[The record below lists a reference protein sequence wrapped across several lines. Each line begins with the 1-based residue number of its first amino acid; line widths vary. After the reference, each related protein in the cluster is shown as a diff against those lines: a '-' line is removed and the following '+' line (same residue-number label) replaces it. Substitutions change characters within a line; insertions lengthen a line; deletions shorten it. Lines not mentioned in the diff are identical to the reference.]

1 MEVSISESNIS
12 MAFLCELGSG
22 HNIYLDNQGNQ
33 TIITSMIGSPGQ
45 QQQSSS
51 SVGTGNWTAP
61 PEMYR
66 TPHGAILKITTAQG
80 EHFIQVQGSSM
91 SSMTSAP
98 SLSGSQQMQ
107 MNQVAGTPGASSIPA
122 MEPMQPIAP
131 MGSMQPLPSM
141 QPMQPMKM
149 GNMEMGGSP
158 MEMRMGNM
166 HLSMGSPSVE
176 PTVEPTQ
183 PKGRR
188 FCSQCG
194 AATQPDD
201 RFCSSCGHKLA

>member
-1 MEVSISESNIS
+1 MEVSRSENIVS
-12 MAFLCELGSG
+12 MAYLCELGSG
-22 HNIYLDNQGNQ
+22 HNIYLDHQGGQ
-33 TIITSMIGSPGQ
+33 TIITSTIGAPGQ

-51 SVGTGNWTAP
+51 SVGTGGWTAP
-61 PEMYR
+61 PEMFR
-66 TPHGAILKITTAQG
+66 TPQGAILKITTAQG

-98 SLSGSQQMQ
+98 SLSGAQQMQ
-107 MNQVAGTPGASSIPA
+107 MNQVAGAPGGSSMPG
-122 MEPMQPIAP
+122 MEPMQPISP
-131 MGSMQPLPSM
+131 MGSM

-166 HLSMGSPSVE
+166 HLSMGSPKVE
-176 PTVEPTQ
+176 PSQ
-183 PKGRR
+183 PKVRR

-194 AATQPDD
+194 VATQPDD